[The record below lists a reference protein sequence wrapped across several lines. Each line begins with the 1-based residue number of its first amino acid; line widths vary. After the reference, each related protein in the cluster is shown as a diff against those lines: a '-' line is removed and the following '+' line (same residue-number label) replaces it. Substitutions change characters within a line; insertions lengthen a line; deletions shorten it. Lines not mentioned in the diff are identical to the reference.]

1 MKCRLRF
8 LQPTTFGLEVVASL
22 PSASLRVSFNN
33 QSTSWPYKYPHRHRT
48 VSPDAHQE
56 MSKPKQH
63 PYAMTLRL
71 QTAMAEDIEDLAYTL
86 NLSRAAFVRRSI
98 RRAIEHAHQHEL
110 PLLNK
115 HVLEA
120 IRP

>member
-1 MKCRLRF
+1 
-8 LQPTTFGLEVVASL
+8 
-22 PSASLRVSFNN
+22 
-33 QSTSWPYKYPHRHRT
+33 
-48 VSPDAHQE
+48 

-71 QTAMAEDIEDLAYTL
+71 QTEMAEEIENIAFTL

-98 RRAIEHAHQHEL
+98 RRAIEHARQHEL

-115 HVLEA
+115 KVLEA

>member
-1 MKCRLRF
+1 
-8 LQPTTFGLEVVASL
+8 
-22 PSASLRVSFNN
+22 
-33 QSTSWPYKYPHRHRT
+33 
-48 VSPDAHQE
+48 

-71 QTAMAEDIEDLAYTL
+71 QNEMAEKVEDIAFTL

-98 RRAIEHAHQHEL
+98 RRAIEHARQHEL

-115 HVLEA
+115 RVLEA

>member
-1 MKCRLRF
+1 
-8 LQPTTFGLEVVASL
+8 
-22 PSASLRVSFNN
+22 
-33 QSTSWPYKYPHRHRT
+33 
-48 VSPDAHQE
+48 

-71 QTAMAEDIEDLAYTL
+71 QNEMAEEVEDIAFTL

-98 RRAIEHAHQHEL
+98 RRAIEHARQYEL
-110 PLLNK
+110 PLLKNRQ
-115 HVLEA
+115 VLEA